1 VGVLASVSA
10 LWRHRSGPTVDER
23 LTPLQRDRL
32 QRLTERAPPPLD
44 LAHAATRYVTVDVET
59 TGLDM
64 RHDRLLSIGAAAVQ
78 GEHIEL
84 AQCFHVVLRQP
95 ASSSTANILVHRIG
109 GQRQLQ
115 GVEPIDALLDF
126 LEFTAGAPLVAYRA
140 EFDRSMLDRAL
151 HEHLGI
157 ATQSL
162 WIDLAELLPALYPS
176 NECRTMDD
184 WLQRFS
190 IRLLQR
196 HDALADA
203 LATAQMLLVVL
214 QVARGFDMLTPRQLD
229 QMQRAQRWLG
239 KR

>member
-1 VGVLASVSA
+1 MGMLASVSA
-10 LWRHRSGPTVDER
+10 LWHRHATAAAEAR
-23 LTPLQRDRL
+23 LSPGQRDRL
-32 QRLTERAPPPLD
+32 QRLSELAPPPLD
-44 LAHAATRYVTVDVET
+44 LPHEATRYITVDVET

-64 RHDRLLSIGAAAVQ
+64 RTDKLLSIGATAVDR
-78 GEHIEL
+78 GCIDL
-84 AQCFHVVLRQP
+84 AQCFHLVLRQEV
-95 ASSSTANILVHRIG
+95 SSNHANILVHQIG

-115 GVEPIDALLDF
+115 GADPVDALLDF
-126 LEFTAGAPLVAYRA
+126 LEFTAHAPLVAYRA
-140 EFDRSMLDRAL
+140 EFDRTMLDRAL
-151 HEHLGI
+151 QEHLGL

-162 WIDLAELLPALYPS
+162 WIDLAELLPALLPS

-184 WLQRFS
+184 WLERFS

-214 QVARGFDMLTPRQLD
+214 QLARSFDMVTPQQLN

>member
-1 VGVLASVSA
+1 LGVLASVGA
-10 LWRHRSGPTVDER
+10 LWRRRSGPTIDER
-23 LTPLQRDRL
+23 LTPTQRDRL
-32 QRLTERAPPPLD
+32 QRLTELTPPPLD

-78 GEHIEL
+78 GERIEL
-84 AQCFHVVLRQP
+84 ALCFRVVLRQP
-95 ASSSTANILVHRIG
+95 ESSSTANILVHRIG
-109 GQRQLQ
+109 EQPQLR
-115 GVEPIDALLDF
+115 GMEPIDALLDF

-151 HEHLGI
+151 QEHLGI
-157 ATQSL
+157 GTQSL

-190 IRLLQR
+190 IRLPQR

-214 QVARGFDMLTPRQLD
+214 QMARSFDMVTPRRLD

>member
-1 VGVLASVSA
+1 VGVFASVSA
-10 LWRHRSGPTVDER
+10 LWRRNVRPSVDER
-23 LTPLQRDRL
+23 LAPEQRDRL
-32 QRLTERAPPPLD
+32 QRLCELAPPPLD
-44 LAHAATRYVTVDVET
+44 LAHEATRYITVDVET

-64 RHDRLLSIGAAAVQ
+64 RTDRLLSIGATAVD
-78 GEHIEL
+78 GGRIDL
-84 AQCFHVVLRQP
+84 AQCFHQVLRQD
-95 ASSSTANILVHRIG
+95 ASSSHDNILVHRIG

-115 GVEPIDALLDF
+115 GAEPVDALLDF
-126 LEFTAGAPLVAYRA
+126 LEFTAHAPLVAYRA
-140 EFDRSMLDRAL
+140 EFDRTMLDRAL
-151 HEHLGI
+151 VEHLGV

-162 WIDLAELLPALYPS
+162 WIDLAELLPALLPM

-190 IRLLQR
+190 IRLIQR

-203 LATAQMLLVVL
+203 LATAQMLMVVL
-214 QVARGFDMLTPRQLD
+214 HLARSFDMLTPQQLD

>member
-1 VGVLASVSA
+1 MGLFGSVST
-10 LWRHRSGPTVDER
+10 LWRRHAGPSVETRLSPSQRER
-23 LTPLQRDRL
+23 LQHLSEL
-32 QRLTERAPPPLD
+32 APPPLD
-44 LAHAATRYVTVDVET
+44 LPHEATRYITVDVET

-64 RHDRLLSIGAAAVQ
+64 RNDRVLSIGAVALAD
-78 GEHIEL
+78 GRIDL
-84 AQCFHVVLRQP
+84 AQCFHLVLRQE
-95 ASSSTANILVHRIG
+95 ASSSHDNILVHRIG
-109 GQRQLQ
+109 GQQQLQ
-115 GVEPIDALLDF
+115 GAEPVDALLDF
-126 LEFTAGAPLVAYRA
+126 LEFAAHAPLVAYRA
-140 EFDRSMLDRAL
+140 EFDRTMLDRVL
-151 HEHLGI
+151 VEHLGI

-162 WIDLAELLPALYPS
+162 WIDLAELLPALLPM

-203 LATAQMLLVVL
+203 LATAQMLMVVL
-214 QVARGFDMLTPRQLD
+214 HLARSFDMLTPQQLD